1 MGVEMIGRTGRKI
14 YSIEVPRSMSDQV
27 YQILREAIMANEFR
41 PGDRLVEL
49 QLAELL
55 KASRTP
61 IREAIRRLEHDGL
74 VERLPQGGVRVKP
87 VTIESVRQVYGLRG
101 VLESYAVIQACD
113 RITEEDFS
121 ALDQIRNQ
129 ALELMKNKT
138 MDSVEKTHR
147 ILALNTDFH
156 DTLNQLC
163 EDAYLLKMLDVVH
176 QEVVRMRGLALQDK
190 ANWEE
195 VWDQHK
201 ELLKLMRAGEREKLD
216 EFVKYHAARGAEY
229 VMNALKETH
238 ETD

>member
-1 MGVEMIGRTGRKI
+1 MIGKI
-14 YSIEVPRSMSDQV
+14 GSKFHSIEVPRSMSDQV
-27 YQILREAIMANEFR
+27 YQILRDAIMANEFK

-121 ALDQIRNQ
+121 ALEAIRNQ

-138 MDSVEKTHR
+138 MDSAEKTHR

-176 QEVVRMRGLALQDK
+176 QEVIRMRGLALQDK
-190 ANWEE
+190 SNWEE

-201 ELLKLMRAGEREKLD
+201 ELLNLMRAGEKKKL
-216 EFVKYHAARGAEY
+216 EEYVKLHASRGAEY
-229 VMNALKETH
+229 VMDALKEAQA
-238 ETD
+238 TD